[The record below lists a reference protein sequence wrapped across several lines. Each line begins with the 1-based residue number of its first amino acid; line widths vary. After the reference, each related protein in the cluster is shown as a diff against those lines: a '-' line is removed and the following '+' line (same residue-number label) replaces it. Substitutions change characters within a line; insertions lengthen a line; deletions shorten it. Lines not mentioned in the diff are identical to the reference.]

1 MRAIPELTDPSVG
14 FRNFAYLAWKSL
26 GLPTPA
32 PIQLDVADYL
42 ANGPDRR
49 IIEAM
54 RGFGKSYLTATY
66 AAWRLYCEP
75 DATVLCI
82 SAAQYRSREFIRL
95 TRQLLSS
102 MEVCNWM
109 IPGDHDRDGADR
121 FDVGCR
127 TVVSKDPSLAA
138 YGITSMITGTHVD
151 LIICDD
157 VETPDNSRTVEGRE
171 RLLQKLTELENI
183 LNPGG
188 QIVMLGT
195 PQTEDSI
202 YNKLASHYQLRR
214 WPARAP
220 ELSDEK
226 RMDSI
231 APFISDQLMQGTM
244 ATNQPTYPEYYPEE
258 ELLQRESVMGP
269 STFALQFL
277 LDTTLSDQD
286 RYPLKLA
293 HFIVHDCAY
302 AEVGPRR
309 IHWGTSEPCRDIPS
323 VGIGRDG
330 FFRAMYT
337 DPTHEPYQKTV
348 MYIDPSGRGA
358 DETGYCV
365 AKLLNGTVFIPEA
378 GGLTGGHDEE
388 TMKRLGEIANRHQV
402 KRVIVESNFGDGMY
416 AKLLSP
422 VLGRIC
428 GGVSLEEERVGG
440 QQKELRLIESLEP
453 PMAAHRLVID
463 PVVARNQALMTQLTR
478 LTRERGCLKHDDQ
491 IDAMAGAVRQFAQSM
506 SLDVEG
512 AVKRVEEAERNSAVR
527 EFEDSWKSG
536 GMGRMVAR
544 GGMPEG
550 FSTPMSQVP
559 RARPGGWGKSRR
571 PLRRR

>member
-1 MRAIPELTDPSVG
+1 LRGIPELTDPKVG
-14 FRNFAYLAWKSL
+14 FRNFAYLAWKAL
-26 GLPTPA
+26 GLPQPA
-32 PIQLDVADYL
+32 PIQLDVSDYL
-42 ANGPDRR
+42 ASGPDRR

-102 MEVCNWM
+102 MEVCHWM
-109 IPGDHDRDGADR
+109 VPGDHDRDGADR

-127 TVVSKDPSLAA
+127 TVVSKDPSIAA

-220 ELSDEK
+220 DPDDTK
-226 RMDSI
+226 RMESL
-231 APFISDQLMQGTM
+231 APFIGDKLVSGEMQP
-244 ATNQPTYPEYYPEE
+244 NSPTYPEYYPED
-258 ELLQRESVMGP
+258 ELTQRETVMGP

-286 RYPLKLA
+286 RYPLKLSQ
-293 HFIVHDCAY
+293 FIVHDCAY

-309 IHWGTSEPCRDIPS
+309 IHWGTSEPCREIPS

-330 FFRAMYT
+330 FFRAIYT
-337 DPTHEPYQKTV
+337 DPTHEAFQKTV

-365 AKLLNGTVFIPEA
+365 AKLLNGTIFIPEA
-378 GGLTGGHDEE
+378 GGLVGGHDEE
-388 TMKRLGEIANRHQV
+388 TMTKLAEIANRHQV
-402 KRVIVESNFGDGMY
+402 KRVVVESNFGDGMY
-416 AKLLSP
+416 AKLLYP

-428 GGVSLEEERVGG
+428 GGVTLEEERVGS

-453 PMAAHRLVID
+453 PMSAHRIVID
-463 PVVARNQALMTQLTR
+463 PMVARNQTLMTQVTR
-478 LTRERGCLKHDDQ
+478 LTRERGCLRHDDQ
-491 IDAMAGAVRQFAQSM
+491 IDALAGAVRQFGE
-506 SLDVEG
+506 SLALDTEEN
-512 AVKRVEEAERNSAVR
+512 AKRVAQAEVESAVR
-527 EFEDSWKSG
+527 EFEDSWRTG
-536 GMGRMVAR
+536 GMGRLGVQ
-544 GGMPEG
+544 GGIPEG
-550 FSTPMSQVP
+550 YSSPMSRTKRPPP
-559 RARPGGWGKSRR
+559 RGWGSPRR
-571 PLRRR
+571 SLRRR